1 MSAALTSLLAR
12 TSSTVS
18 VPTSL
23 SAGSTGLSSVYTS
36 LQEAESF
43 TEKEEGI
50 EISVL
55 TVTSKPSLSLFATV
69 TVAGIFMLTAP
80 EPTDRSRVVVLPAS
94 VFSVLPESFSFTGSS
109 PALTVA
115 SRAKAPS
122 LLLEPLPVTE
132 TVSPSAVTFASNAA
146 YVPLSSETMVYFAV
160 TFTSASM
167 ALSSQPA
174 GVFTSK

>member
-1 MSAALTSLLAR
+1 MLISPRITAIVLPSLFMSAALTSLLAR

-80 EPTDRSRVVVLPAS
+80 EVKSCGLARVGLFGFAGKLQ
-94 VFSVLPESFSFTGSS
+94 FYGF
-109 PALTVA
+109 VA
-115 SRAKAPS
+115 CVDGCFKS
-122 LLLEPLPVTE
+122 E
-132 TVSPSAVTFASNAA
+132 SAVLAA
-146 YVPLSSETMVYFAV
+146 
-160 TFTSASM
+160 
-167 ALSSQPA
+167 
-174 GVFTSK
+174 